1 MSIQQAQMIHQKQLQ
16 KWQMNGH
23 EPVYERGSVRLANF
37 KKSLPDDL
45 EVTVLDPATNDY
57 VPFILT
63 CGRALKCGE
72 VLPERAD
79 LALDEKGRL
88 RSQAEFEQA
97 YSVFLDAFVYVE
109 GSDTG
114 FEPVPNVVDFVR
126 QTPDTFSES
135 SGMIEIGFDPKLD
148 EEFKPQRRYGPDG
161 QSEEEYQ
168 QEQANNTDIAA
179 ALKSIAETQAL
190 LAAQLNQVQSAP
202 APVSAPREQAAA
214 ASTGMNAEKA
224 KAATADND
232 SAEAPCGKKVR
243 KGYVKQHQ
251 RFCDADECGG
261 ESENAEKG
269 KT

>member
-1 MSIQQAQMIHQKQLQ
+1 MSIQQAQQIHQRQLQ

-37 KKSLPDDL
+37 KKSLPGDL

-57 VPFILT
+57 VPFMLT

-97 YSVFLDAFVYVE
+97 YSVFLDAFGYVE

-114 FEPVPNVVDFVR
+114 VEPVPNVVEFVR

-168 QEQANNTDIAA
+168 QEQADRTDIAS

-202 APVSAPREQAAA
+202 PAVQEQAAEPVL
-214 ASTGMNAEKA
+214 GMTAEEA
-224 KAATADND
+224 KTATADND
-232 SAEAPCGKKVR
+232 HTQAPCGKKVR
-243 KGYVKQHQ
+243 AGYVKQHQ

-261 ESENAEKG
+261 DSENAGKG
-269 KT
+269 NT